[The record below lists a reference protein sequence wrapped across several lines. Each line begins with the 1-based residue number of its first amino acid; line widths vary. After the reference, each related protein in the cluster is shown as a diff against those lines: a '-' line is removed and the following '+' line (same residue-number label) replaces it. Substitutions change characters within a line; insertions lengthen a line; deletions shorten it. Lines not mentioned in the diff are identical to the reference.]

1 MTSTD
6 GTYLHRA
13 LSQTDEAYTE
23 RLRAA
28 WDALT
33 GPARARVELRR
44 GDTWEGPWFGVVGT
58 DPVMVD
64 TGPRSGESAHRAVPV
79 SGVAAVTVVPE
90 TVQVPRGHGVLAS
103 LAVRHLDRDDR
114 HVLLDALWDA
124 TPPGAWIILHGAHE
138 PMRGPWH
145 GMGVFHEGRVRAVA
159 LDPLPGRRDGRVDVV
174 KVALRTIRHVTVTM
188 PPLDERSELRP
199 TGA

>member
-1 MTSTD
+1 MSAVE
-6 GTYLHRA
+6 GTYLPRS

-33 GPARARVELRR
+33 GPARVRVELRR

-64 TGPRSGESAHRAVPV
+64 TGPLSGESTHRAVPV
-79 SGVAAVTVVPE
+79 AGVAAVTVVPE
-90 TVQVPRGHGVLAS
+90 QVQVPRGHGVVAS
-103 LAVRHLDRDDR
+103 LAVRHLARETR
-114 HVLLDALWDA
+114 HVVLEALWDA
-124 TPPGAWIILHGAHE
+124 TPPGAWIILHGVAE

-145 GMGVFHEGRVRAVA
+145 GMGVFHQGRVRAVA
-159 LDPLPGRRDGRVDVV
+159 LDPLPGRRDGKVDVV
-174 KVALRTIRHVTVTM
+174 KVALRGIRHVTVTM
-188 PPLDERSELRP
+188 PPPDERPTLRAA
-199 TGA
+199 GG